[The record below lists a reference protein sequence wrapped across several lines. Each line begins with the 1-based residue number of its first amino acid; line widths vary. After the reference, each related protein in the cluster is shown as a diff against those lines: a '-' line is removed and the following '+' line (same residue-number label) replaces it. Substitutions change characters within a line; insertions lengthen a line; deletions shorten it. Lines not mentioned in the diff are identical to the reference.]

1 MMMRNKREILFLMMK
16 RENEVEREAYPAL
29 GGEVRG

>member
-1 MMMRNKREILFLMMK
+1 MMMRNKREKMFLRK

-29 GGEVRG
+29 GGKVRG